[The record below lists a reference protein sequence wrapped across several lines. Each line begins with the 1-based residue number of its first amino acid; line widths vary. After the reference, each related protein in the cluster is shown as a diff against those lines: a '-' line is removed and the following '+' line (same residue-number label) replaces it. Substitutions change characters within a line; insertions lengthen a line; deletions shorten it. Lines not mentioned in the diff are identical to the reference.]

1 MFIAKRIFV
10 TYLIID
16 FINLFILILF
26 TNLSS
31 DLNSIINL
39 LALLFIFIPW
49 FILSYFFDK
58 YKKVSNKF
66 IKILRGVII
75 KTFIITAIN
84 FLFIKLFINL
94 NLNNHELVNVL
105 KLFSKNFYLFLFLSN
120 TTIQIFLE
128 YTKRSFLKYQENWL
142 CIGNFKIEENLIN

>member
-66 IKILRGVII
+66 IKILR
-75 KTFIITAIN
+75 
-84 FLFIKLFINL
+84 
-94 NLNNHELVNVL
+94 
-105 KLFSKNFYLFLFLSN
+105 SYYKNFYYYCNQFL
-120 TTIQIFLE
+120 IYQII
-128 YTKRSFLKYQENWL
+128 YKLKS
-142 CIGNFKIEENLIN
+142 